1 MIGCLIILAA
11 VLAFNR
17 IERLEELLH
26 KQQETIEQQQT
37 AIMMQQ
43 MENKLLKSIM
53 YPRNWNK
60 KKKHQTYIE

>member
-1 MIGCLIILAA
+1 MDQKLTIGVFMIGCLIILAA

-53 YPRNWNK
+53 YPKN
-60 KKKHQTYIE
+60 